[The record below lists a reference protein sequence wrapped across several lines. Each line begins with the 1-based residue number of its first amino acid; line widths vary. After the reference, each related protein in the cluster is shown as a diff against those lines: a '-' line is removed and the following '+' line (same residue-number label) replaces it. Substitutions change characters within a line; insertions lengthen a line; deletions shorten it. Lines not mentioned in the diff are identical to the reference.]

1 MLIKQNKLFM
11 KSNLDIDELD
21 KTILMYLIENT
32 RMPFTEI
39 AKKMNVSAGTIHVRV
54 KKLEDAGIIKG
65 TTLITD
71 YDKLGYH
78 FVAYVGLLLT
88 KTNKI
93 QSVLDEL
100 YKIPF
105 VTVAHIVSGKYNVFC
120 KIRAKDTIH
129 AKQVI
134 FRIDEIDDVLRTESM
149 ISLEESFNDKNR
161 LMKAI
166 FE

>member
-1 MLIKQNKLFM
+1 MKL
-11 KSNLDIDELD
+11 NYEIDDVD

-71 YDKLGYH
+71 YDKMGYQ
-78 FVAYVGLLLT
+78 FVAYLGLLLT

-93 QSVLDEL
+93 QRVVDEL
-100 YKIPF
+100 YRIPN
-105 VTVAHIVSGKYNVFC
+105 VTVAHIVAGKYNIFC
-120 KIRAKDTIH
+120 KIRARDTHH
-129 AKQVI
+129 AKELIYQ
-134 FRIDEIDDVLRTESM
+134 IDQIEDVLRTESM

-166 FE
+166 FK

>member
-1 MLIKQNKLFM
+1 M
-11 KSNLDIDELD
+11 KHNYEIDDID
-21 KTILMYLIENT
+21 KTILMFLIENT

-71 YDKLGYH
+71 YDKMGYQ
-78 FVAYVGLLLT
+78 FVAYLGLLLT

-93 QSVLDEL
+93 QTVLDEL
-100 YKIPF
+100 YKIPN
-105 VTVAHIVSGKYNVFC
+105 VTVAHIVAGKYNIFC
-120 KIRAKDTIH
+120 KIRARDTNH
-129 AKQVI
+129 AKELI
-134 FRIDEIDDVLRTESM
+134 FLIDQIEDVLRTESM

-161 LMKAI
+161 LMRAI

>member
-1 MLIKQNKLFM
+1 M
-11 KSNLDIDELD
+11 KPNYDIDEVD

-71 YDKLGYH
+71 YDKMGYQ

-93 QSVLDEL
+93 QSVLEEL
-100 YKIPF
+100 YKIPN
-105 VTVAHIVSGKYNVFC
+105 VTVAHIVSGKYNIFC
-120 KIRAKDTIH
+120 KIRARDTHH
-129 AKQVI
+129 AKEVI
-134 FRIDEIDDVLRTESM
+134 FKIDAIDDVLRTESM

-166 FE
+166 FK

>member
-1 MLIKQNKLFM
+1 M
-11 KSNLDIDELD
+11 KPNYDIDDVD
-21 KTILMYLIENT
+21 KTILMFLIENT

-39 AKKMNVSAGTIHVRV
+39 AKKMDVSAGTIHVRV

-71 YDKLGYH
+71 YDKMGYQ

-93 QSVLDEL
+93 QSVVEEL
-100 YKIPF
+100 YKIPN
-105 VTVAHIVSGKYNVFC
+105 VTVAHIVSGKYNIFC
-120 KIRAKDTIH
+120 KIRARDTNH
-129 AKQVI
+129 AKEVI
-134 FRIDEIDDVLRTESM
+134 FKIDEIDDVLRTESM

-161 LMKAI
+161 LMRSI
-166 FE
+166 FN

>member
-1 MLIKQNKLFM
+1 M
-11 KSNLDIDELD
+11 KPNYDIDEVD

-39 AKKMNVSAGTIHVRV
+39 AKKMDVSAGTIHVRV

-71 YDKLGYH
+71 YDKMGYR

-93 QSVLDEL
+93 QGVLEEL
-100 YKIPF
+100 HKIPN

-120 KIRAKDTIH
+120 KIRARDTNH
-129 AKQVI
+129 AKEVI
-134 FRIDEIDDVLRTESM
+134 FKIDAIDDVLRTESM

-166 FE
+166 FK

>member
-1 MLIKQNKLFM
+1 M
-11 KSNLDIDELD
+11 KSNYDIDEVD

-39 AKKMNVSAGTIHVRV
+39 AKKMDVSAGTIHVRV

-71 YDKLGYH
+71 YDKMGYQ

-93 QSVLDEL
+93 QSVLEEL
-100 YKIPF
+100 YRIPN
-105 VTVAHIVSGKYNVFC
+105 VTVAHIVSGKYNIFC
-120 KIRAKDTIH
+120 KIRARDTNH
-129 AKQVI
+129 AKEVI
-134 FRIDEIDDVLRTESM
+134 FKIDEIEDVLRTESM

-166 FE
+166 FK

>member
-1 MLIKQNKLFM
+1 M
-11 KSNLDIDELD
+11 KMNYEIDEID

-54 KKLEDAGIIKG
+54 KKLEDAGVIKG

-71 YDKLGYH
+71 YDKMGYQ
-78 FVAYVGLLLT
+78 FVAYLGLLLT

-93 QSVLDEL
+93 QSVIDEL
-100 YKIPF
+100 YKIPN
-105 VTVAHIVSGKYNVFC
+105 VTVAHIVAGKYNIFC
-120 KIRAKDTIH
+120 KIRARDTNH
-129 AKQVI
+129 AKELI
-134 FRIDEIDDVLRTESM
+134 FKIDQIEDVLRTESM

-166 FE
+166 FK

>member
-1 MLIKQNKLFM
+1 M
-11 KSNLDIDELD
+11 KMNYEIDEID
-21 KTILMYLIENT
+21 KTILMFLIENT

-71 YDKLGYH
+71 YDKMGYQ
-78 FVAYVGLLLT
+78 FVAYLGLLLT

-100 YKIPF
+100 YKIPN
-105 VTVAHIVSGKYNVFC
+105 VTVAHIVAGKYNIFC
-120 KIRAKDTIH
+120 KIRARDTNH
-129 AKQVI
+129 AKELI
-134 FRIDEIDDVLRTESM
+134 FMIDQIEDVLRTESM

-161 LMKAI
+161 LMRAI

>member
-1 MLIKQNKLFM
+1 MKL
-11 KSNLDIDELD
+11 NYEIDEID

-54 KKLEDAGIIKG
+54 KKLEEAGIIKG

-71 YDKLGYH
+71 YDKMGYQ
-78 FVAYVGLLLT
+78 FVAYLGLLLT

-93 QSVLDEL
+93 QHVIEEL
-100 YKIPF
+100 YKIPN
-105 VTVAHIVSGKYNVFC
+105 VTVAHIVAGKYNIFC
-120 KIRAKDTIH
+120 KIRARDTSH
-129 AKQVI
+129 AKELI
-134 FRIDEIDDVLRTESM
+134 YKIDQIEDVLRTESM

-166 FE
+166 FK

>member
-1 MLIKQNKLFM
+1 MKL
-11 KSNLDIDELD
+11 NYEIDDVD

-71 YDKLGYH
+71 YDKMGYQ
-78 FVAYVGLLLT
+78 FVAYLGLLLT

-93 QSVLDEL
+93 QRVVEEL
-100 YKIPF
+100 YKIPN
-105 VTVAHIVSGKYNVFC
+105 VTVAHIVAGKYNIFC
-120 KIRAKDTIH
+120 KIRARDTSH
-129 AKQVI
+129 AKELIYQ
-134 FRIDEIDDVLRTESM
+134 IDQIEDVLRTESM

-161 LMKAI
+161 LMRAI
-166 FE
+166 FK

>member
-1 MLIKQNKLFM
+1 M
-11 KSNLDIDELD
+11 KMNYEIDEVD

-71 YDKLGYH
+71 YDKMGYQ
-78 FVAYVGLLLT
+78 FVAYLGLLLT
-88 KTNKI
+88 KTNRI
-93 QSVLDEL
+93 QKVIEEL
-100 YKIPF
+100 YQIPN
-105 VTVAHIVSGKYNVFC
+105 VTVAHIVAGKYNIFC
-120 KIRAKDTIH
+120 KIRARDTNH
-129 AKQVI
+129 AKELI
-134 FRIDEIDDVLRTESM
+134 FKIDQIEDVLRTESM

-166 FE
+166 FK

>member
-1 MLIKQNKLFM
+1 MRVNYE
-11 KSNLDIDELD
+11 IDEID
-21 KTILMYLIENT
+21 KTILLYLIENT

-54 KKLEDAGIIKG
+54 KKLEEAGIIKG

-71 YDKLGYH
+71 YDKMGYQ
-78 FVAYVGLLLT
+78 FVAYLGLLLT

-93 QSVLDEL
+93 QKVVDEL
-100 YKIPF
+100 YMIPN
-105 VTVAHIVSGKYNVFC
+105 VTVAHIVAGKYNIFC
-120 KIRAKDTIH
+120 KIRAKDTSH
-129 AKQVI
+129 AKELIYQ
-134 FRIDEIDDVLRTESM
+134 IDQIEDVLRTESM

-166 FE
+166 FK

>member
-1 MLIKQNKLFM
+1 M
-11 KSNLDIDELD
+11 KPNYDIDDID

-39 AKKMNVSAGTIHVRV
+39 AKKMDVSAGTIHVRV

-71 YDKLGYH
+71 YDKMGYQ

-93 QSVLDEL
+93 QGVVEEL
-100 YKIPF
+100 YKIPN
-105 VTVAHIVSGKYNVFC
+105 VTVAHIVSGKYNIFC
-120 KIRAKDTIH
+120 KIRARDTSH
-129 AKQVI
+129 AKEVI
-134 FRIDEIDDVLRTESM
+134 FKIDAIDDVLRTESM

-161 LMKAI
+161 LMRAI
-166 FE
+166 FK

>member
-1 MLIKQNKLFM
+1 MKL
-11 KSNLDIDELD
+11 NYEIDEID

-54 KKLEDAGIIKG
+54 KKLEEAGIIKG

-71 YDKLGYH
+71 YDKMGYQ
-78 FVAYVGLLLT
+78 FVAYLGLLLT

-93 QSVLDEL
+93 QHVIDEL
-100 YKIPF
+100 YKIPN
-105 VTVAHIVSGKYNVFC
+105 VTVAHIVAGKYNIFC
-120 KIRAKDTIH
+120 KIRAQDTSH
-129 AKQVI
+129 AKELI
-134 FRIDEIDDVLRTESM
+134 YRIDQIEDVLRTESM

-166 FE
+166 FN

>member
-1 MLIKQNKLFM
+1 M
-11 KSNLDIDELD
+11 KMNYEIDEVD

-71 YDKLGYH
+71 YDKMGYQ
-78 FVAYVGLLLT
+78 FVAYLGLLLT
-88 KTNKI
+88 KTNRI
-93 QSVLDEL
+93 QKVVEEL
-100 YKIPF
+100 YQIPN
-105 VTVAHIVSGKYNVFC
+105 VTVAHIVAGKYNIFC
-120 KIRAKDTIH
+120 KIRARDTNH
-129 AKQVI
+129 AKELI
-134 FRIDEIDDVLRTESM
+134 FKIDQIEDVLRTESM

-166 FE
+166 FK

>member
-1 MLIKQNKLFM
+1 M
-11 KSNLDIDELD
+11 KSNYEIDEID
-21 KTILMYLIENT
+21 KTILIYLIENT

-71 YDKLGYH
+71 YDKMGYQ
-78 FVAYVGLLLT
+78 FVAYLGLLLT

-93 QSVLDEL
+93 QRVVEEL
-100 YKIPF
+100 YKIPN
-105 VTVAHIVSGKYNVFC
+105 VTVAHIVAGKYNIFC
-120 KIRAKDTIH
+120 KIRARDTNH
-129 AKQVI
+129 AKELI
-134 FRIDEIDDVLRTESM
+134 FLIDQIEDVLRTESM

-166 FE
+166 FK

>member
-1 MLIKQNKLFM
+1 M
-11 KSNLDIDELD
+11 KVNYEIDEID

-71 YDKLGYH
+71 YDKMGYQ
-78 FVAYVGLLLT
+78 FVAYLGLLLT
-88 KTNKI
+88 KTNRI
-93 QSVLDEL
+93 QKVLDEL
-100 YKIPF
+100 YKIPN
-105 VTVAHIVSGKYNVFC
+105 VTVAHIVAGKYNIFC
-120 KIRAKDTIH
+120 KIRARDTNH
-129 AKQVI
+129 AKELI
-134 FRIDEIDDVLRTESM
+134 FKIDEIEDVLRTESM
-149 ISLEESFNDKNR
+149 ISLEENFNDKNR

-166 FE
+166 FK

>member
-1 MLIKQNKLFM
+1 MKL
-11 KSNLDIDELD
+11 NYEIDEVD

-39 AKKMNVSAGTIHVRV
+39 AKQMKVSAGTIHVRV

-71 YDKLGYH
+71 YDKMGYQ
-78 FVAYVGLLLT
+78 FVAYLGLLLT

-93 QSVLDEL
+93 QVVVDEL
-100 YKIPF
+100 YKIPN
-105 VTVAHIVSGKYNVFC
+105 VTVAHIVAGKYNIFC
-120 KIRAKDTIH
+120 KIRARDTNH
-129 AKQVI
+129 AKELI
-134 FRIDEIDDVLRTESM
+134 FKIDQIEDVLRTESM

-161 LMKAI
+161 LMRSI
-166 FE
+166 FK

>member
-1 MLIKQNKLFM
+1 M
-11 KSNLDIDELD
+11 KVNYDIDDID

-39 AKKMNVSAGTIHVRV
+39 AKKMDVSAGTIHVRV

-71 YDKLGYH
+71 YDKMGYQ

-93 QSVLDEL
+93 QSVIEEL
-100 YKIPF
+100 YQIPN
-105 VTVAHIVSGKYNVFC
+105 VTVAHIVSGKYNIFC
-120 KIRAKDTIH
+120 KIRARDTNH
-129 AKQVI
+129 AKEVI
-134 FRIDEIDDVLRTESM
+134 FKIDEIEDVLRTESM

-166 FE
+166 FK

>member
-1 MLIKQNKLFM
+1 MRMNYE
-11 KSNLDIDELD
+11 IDEID
-21 KTILMYLIENT
+21 KTILMFLIENT

-71 YDKLGYH
+71 YDKMGYQ
-78 FVAYVGLLLT
+78 FVAYLGLLLT

-100 YKIPF
+100 YKIPN
-105 VTVAHIVSGKYNVFC
+105 VTVAHIVAGKYNIFC
-120 KIRAKDTIH
+120 KIRARDTNH
-129 AKQVI
+129 AKELI
-134 FRIDEIDDVLRTESM
+134 FMIDQIEDVLRTESM

-161 LMKAI
+161 LMRAI

>member
-1 MLIKQNKLFM
+1 M
-11 KSNLDIDELD
+11 KANYDIDDVD

-39 AKKMNVSAGTIHVRV
+39 AKKMDVSAGTIHVRV

-71 YDKLGYH
+71 YDKMGYQ

-93 QSVLDEL
+93 QGVIEEL
-100 YKIPF
+100 YKIPN
-105 VTVAHIVSGKYNVFC
+105 VTVAHIVSGKYNIFC
-120 KIRAKDTIH
+120 KIRARDTSH
-129 AKQVI
+129 AKDVI
-134 FRIDEIDDVLRTESM
+134 FKIDEIDDVLRTESM

-161 LMKAI
+161 LMRAI
-166 FE
+166 FK

>member
-1 MLIKQNKLFM
+1 MKL
-11 KSNLDIDELD
+11 NYEIDEID

-54 KKLEDAGIIKG
+54 KKLEEAGIIKG

-71 YDKLGYH
+71 YDKMGYQ
-78 FVAYVGLLLT
+78 FVAYLGLLLT

-93 QSVLDEL
+93 QHVIDEL
-100 YKIPF
+100 YKIPN
-105 VTVAHIVSGKYNVFC
+105 VTVAHIVAGKYNIFC
-120 KIRAKDTIH
+120 KIRARDTSH
-129 AKQVI
+129 AKELI
-134 FRIDEIDDVLRTESM
+134 YKIDQIEDVLRTESM

-166 FE
+166 FK

>member
-1 MLIKQNKLFM
+1 M
-11 KSNLDIDELD
+11 KVNYEIDEID

-71 YDKLGYH
+71 YDKMGYQ
-78 FVAYVGLLLT
+78 FVSYLGLLLT
-88 KTNKI
+88 KTNRI
-93 QSVLDEL
+93 QKVLEEL
-100 YKIPF
+100 YKIPN
-105 VTVAHIVSGKYNVFC
+105 VTVAHIVAGKYNIFC
-120 KIRAKDTIH
+120 KIRARDTNH
-129 AKQVI
+129 AKELI
-134 FRIDEIDDVLRTESM
+134 FKIDEIEDVLRTESM

-166 FE
+166 FN

>member
-1 MLIKQNKLFM
+1 MKL
-11 KSNLDIDELD
+11 NYEIDEVD

-71 YDKLGYH
+71 YDKMGYQ
-78 FVAYVGLLLT
+78 FVAYLGVLLT
-88 KTNKI
+88 KTNRI
-93 QSVLDEL
+93 QKVIEEL
-100 YKIPF
+100 YHIPN
-105 VTVAHIVSGKYNVFC
+105 VTVAHIVAGKYNIFC
-120 KIRAKDTIH
+120 KIRAQDTSH
-129 AKQVI
+129 AKELI
-134 FRIDEIDDVLRTESM
+134 FKIDQIEDVLRTESM

-166 FE
+166 FK

>member
-1 MLIKQNKLFM
+1 MNYEID
-11 KSNLDIDELD
+11 DID
-21 KTILMYLIENT
+21 KTILMYLIEST

-71 YDKLGYH
+71 YDKMGYQ
-78 FVAYVGLLLT
+78 FVAYLGLLLT

-93 QSVLDEL
+93 QSVVEEL
-100 YKIPF
+100 YKIPN
-105 VTVAHIVSGKYNVFC
+105 VTVAHIVAGKYNIFC
-120 KIRAKDTIH
+120 KIRARDTNH
-129 AKQVI
+129 AKELI
-134 FRIDEIDDVLRTESM
+134 YEIDQIEDVLRTESM

-161 LMKAI
+161 LLKAI

>member
-1 MLIKQNKLFM
+1 LNYE
-11 KSNLDIDELD
+11 IDEID

-54 KKLEDAGIIKG
+54 KKLEEAGIIKG

-71 YDKLGYH
+71 YDKMGYQ
-78 FVAYVGLLLT
+78 FVAYLGLLLT

-93 QSVLDEL
+93 QHVIDEL
-100 YKIPF
+100 YKIPN
-105 VTVAHIVSGKYNVFC
+105 VTVAHIVAGKYNIFC
-120 KIRAKDTIH
+120 KIRARDTSH
-129 AKQVI
+129 AKELI
-134 FRIDEIDDVLRTESM
+134 YKIDQIEDVLRTESM

-166 FE
+166 FK

>member
-1 MLIKQNKLFM
+1 M
-11 KSNLDIDELD
+11 KPNYDIDDVD

-39 AKKMNVSAGTIHVRV
+39 AKKMDVSAGTIHVRV

-71 YDKLGYH
+71 YDKMGYQ

-93 QSVLDEL
+93 QGVIEEL
-100 YKIPF
+100 YKIPN
-105 VTVAHIVSGKYNVFC
+105 VTVAHIVSGKYNIFC
-120 KIRAKDTIH
+120 KIRARDTSH
-129 AKQVI
+129 AKDVI
-134 FRIDEIDDVLRTESM
+134 FKIDEIDDVLRTESM

-161 LMKAI
+161 LMRAI
-166 FE
+166 FK

>member
-1 MLIKQNKLFM
+1 M
-11 KSNLDIDELD
+11 KPNYDIDEVD

-39 AKKMNVSAGTIHVRV
+39 AKKMDVSAGTIHVRV

-71 YDKLGYH
+71 YDKMGYQ

-93 QSVLDEL
+93 QGVLEEL
-100 YKIPF
+100 HKIPN

-120 KIRAKDTIH
+120 KIRARDTNH
-129 AKQVI
+129 AKEVI
-134 FRIDEIDDVLRTESM
+134 FKIDAIDDVLRTESM

-166 FE
+166 FK